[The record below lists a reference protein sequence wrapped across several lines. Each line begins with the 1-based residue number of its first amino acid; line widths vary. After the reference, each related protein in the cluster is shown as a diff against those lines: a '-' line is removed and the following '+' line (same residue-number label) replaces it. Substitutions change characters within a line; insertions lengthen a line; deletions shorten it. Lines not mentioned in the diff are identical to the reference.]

1 MKVLYTLVVWL
12 VVAAH
17 FTFLI
22 YLPSGGFLAL
32 RWRRTIW
39 LHIPVVLWGIGSVAL
54 HFWCPL
60 TALEQWARPR
70 AGMPSLGSAGFID
83 HYITGVMYPSG
94 ATGYAQAAAFTAVLV
109 SWIAYVVTAR
119 RSAPATGSPA
129 DPVDLDQSADGQ
141 SRRADAGSAR

>member
-1 MKVLYTLVVWL
+1 MKALYTLVVWL

-17 FTFLI
+17 FVFLI

-39 LHIPVVLWGIGSVAL
+39 LHVPVVLWGIGSVAL

-60 TALEQWARPR
+60 TVLEQWARPR
-70 AGMPSLGSAGFID
+70 AGLPPLGSAGFID
-83 HYITGVMYPSG
+83 HYITGVMYPTG
-94 ATGYAQAAAFTAVLV
+94 GTGYAQGAAFSAVLV

-119 RSAPATGSPA
+119 HQRSATG
-129 DPVDLDQSADGQ
+129 
-141 SRRADAGSAR
+141 RTWDAGTVVSDSGGTR

>member
-1 MKVLYTLVVWL
+1 MRPLYIALVWL

-17 FTFLI
+17 FAFLV

-32 RWRRTIW
+32 RWRRSIW
-39 LHIPVVLWGIGSVAL
+39 LHVPVVLWGIGSVAL

-70 AGMPSLGSAGFID
+70 AGMASLEQTGFID

-94 ATGYAQAAAFTAVLV
+94 ATGYAQAAAFSAVLV
-109 SWIAYVVTAR
+109 SWAAYLMTAR
-119 RSAPATGSPA
+119 RG
-129 DPVDLDQSADGQ
+129 
-141 SRRADAGSAR
+141 AGAVAAAR